1 VDPGSGVTPRSYGV
15 VMEQP
20 TSHSQHQDGAAAR
33 ARRSVPVPRRAGRPE
48 QILLPLDDLQ
58 RPGPSASGSG
68 PADRQTPSHVA
79 GEAATDHDRPIG
91 FALTARA
98 RRAVAPGSLPTLRVV
113 AAGAGSATEGGG
125 PIEEPDD
132 TRPARARALRRAGV
146 PVSAIASQLDADP
159 LVVTAWVGE
168 VSPSRRRGGRAA
180 PRPQAAATE
189 ADGSTADA
197 STADAT
203 TPATSSAP
211 EDDQEETAAQLAR
224 AAAATQARARLQR
237 DPRFGV
243 AVGLLAATATVDR
256 HAVTITTTDV
266 RQASRAL
273 DAVREEAPEA
283 IALLRVILRLGPT
296 VAADLA
302 RHRVAAELG
311 IAAEQISWTRWRS
324 APRPDA
330 VQLLARLGDPS
341 LAASVA
347 GWIDGVLEPSPE
359 PVDLAF

>member
-1 VDPGSGVTPRSYGV
+1 
-15 VMEQP
+15 MEQP
-20 TSHSQHQDGAAAR
+20 TPHPPRQDRATTP
-33 ARRSVPVPRRAGRPE
+33 ARRPAPVQGRPE
-48 QILLPLDDLQ
+48 QILLPLDDLE
-58 RPGPSASGSG
+58 RPGPSAGGSG
-68 PADRQTPSHVA
+68 RTDRPAAAAGA
-79 GEAATDHDRPIG
+79 GEAAADHDRPIG

-113 AAGAGSATEGGG
+113 AGAAGSAAEGGG
-125 PIEEPDD
+125 LIEEPDD

-146 PVSAIASQLDADP
+146 PVGAIASQLDADP

-168 VSPSRRRGGRAA
+168 VAPSRRRGGRVA
-180 PRPQAAATE
+180 PRPQAAAAV
-189 ADGSTADA
+189 ADTGAAGAATA
-197 STADAT
+197 ADTT
-203 TPATSSAP
+203 TPPASGAL

-224 AAAATQARARLQR
+224 AAAATEARARLQR
-237 DPRFGV
+237 DPRFAV
-243 AVGLLAATATVDR
+243 AVGVLAATATVDR
-256 HAVTITTTDV
+256 HAVTITTTDL

-273 DAVREEAPEA
+273 DAVREEAPEG
-283 IALLRVILRLGPT
+283 IGLLRVILRLGPT
-296 VAADLA
+296 VAADLT

-347 GWIDGVLEPSPE
+347 GWIDAALEPSSE

>member
-1 VDPGSGVTPRSYGV
+1 MRLGGSGSHVTPGSYGV

-20 TSHSQHQDGAAAR
+20 TSHPRNQDRAASP
-33 ARRSVPVPRRAGRPE
+33 ARRPVPVPGRPE
-48 QILLPLDDLQ
+48 QILLPLDDQ
-58 RPGPSASGSG
+58 ERGGPSA
-68 PADRQTPSHVA
+68 PATGAVDRPPVPSTVD
-79 GEAATDHDRPIG
+79 ETATDHDRPIG

-98 RRAVAPGSLPTLRVV
+98 RRAVAPGSLPVLRVV
-113 AAGAGSATEGGG
+113 ADGAAQEPEGGG
-125 PIEEPDD
+125 TIEEPDD

-168 VSPSRRRGGRAA
+168 VAPSRRRGGRAA
-180 PRPQAAATE
+180 PRGQAAPA
-189 ADGSTADA
+189 AA
-197 STADAT
+197 SVDTT
-203 TPATSSAP
+203 TPPAPNGP
-211 EDDQEETAAQLAR
+211 EDDQEELAAQLAR
-224 AAAATQARARLQR
+224 AAAATQARTRLLR
-237 DPRFGV
+237 DPRFAV

-256 HAVTITTTDV
+256 HAVTITATDA
-266 RQASRAL
+266 RQVARAL
-273 DAVREEAPEA
+273 DAVREQAPEG
-283 IALLRVILRLGPT
+283 IGLLRVILRLGPT

-324 APRPDA
+324 APKPDA
-330 VQLLARLGDPS
+330 VQLLARIGDPS

-347 GWIDGVLEPSPE
+347 GWIDAVLEPSSE

>member
-1 VDPGSGVTPRSYGV
+1 
-15 VMEQP
+15 MEQP
-20 TSHSQHQDGAAAR
+20 TPHSTPDPRSQDGAATPV
-33 ARRSVPVPRRAGRPE
+33 RRPEPLPGRSE

-58 RPGPSASGSG
+58 RAGPSHDG
-68 PADRQTPSHVA
+68 TSHD
-79 GEAATDHDRPIG
+79 GTSRAAPPTAPEVGATAPDHDRPIG

-98 RRAVAPGSLPTLRVV
+98 RRAVAPGSLPSLRVV
-113 AAGAGSATEGGG
+113 GDAGGAATAGGG

-146 PVSAIASQLDADP
+146 PVSAIASQLAADP

-168 VSPSRRRGGRAA
+168 VAPSRRRGGRAG
-180 PRPQAAATE
+180 PGPQAGAEATGG
-189 ADGSTADA
+189 AQTG
-197 STADAT
+197 
-203 TPATSSAP
+203 TPPAGGTP
-211 EDDQEETAAQLAR
+211 GDDREETAAQLAR
-224 AAAATQARARLQR
+224 AAAATQARDRLQR
-237 DPRFGV
+237 DPRFAV

-256 HAVTITTTDV
+256 HAVTITSTDA
-266 RQASRAL
+266 RQVSRAL
-273 DAVREEAPEA
+273 EAVREEAPEGVGR
-283 IALLRVILRLGPT
+283 LRVILRLGPT

-311 IAAEQISWTRWRS
+311 ITAEQISWTRWRS

-330 VQLLARLGDPS
+330 AQLLVRLGDPA

-347 GWIDGVLEPSPE
+347 GWIDAVLEPAAE